1 MGRAGSTPCSA
12 PGSTGSATRGW
23 TPCPTQRWPLG
34 AATPSGALHK
44 DGGRAGRCCAAVT
57 PREETALPHTK
68 MAAGEGVLQRR
79 PMSSRVA
86 GGCRET
92 ANGGRGWTLVA
103 WHRPAGRGAGRG
115 GGRATAPRR
124 DRGGQRCGRRAR
136 SQPLAAPLPAS
147 SCPALPEAITMTL
160 TKGSF
165 TYSNG
170 EEYRGEWKE
179 GRRHGVGQLTFA
191 DGTAYVGHFEN
202 GLFHGCGV
210 LTFSDGSRYEG
221 EFVQGKF
228 NGVGVF
234 TRCDNM
240 TFEGEFKGGRVY
252 GFGLLTFP
260 DGSHGVPRN
269 EGFFENNKLLRR
281 EKCPAVIQRAQG
293 ASKSAHNLT
302 A

>member
-1 MGRAGSTPCSA
+1 
-12 PGSTGSATRGW
+12 
-23 TPCPTQRWPLG
+23 
-34 AATPSGALHK
+34 
-44 DGGRAGRCCAAVT
+44 
-57 PREETALPHTK
+57 
-68 MAAGEGVLQRR
+68 
-79 PMSSRVA
+79 
-86 GGCRET
+86 
-92 ANGGRGWTLVA
+92 
-103 WHRPAGRGAGRG
+103 
-115 GGRATAPRR
+115 
-124 DRGGQRCGRRAR
+124 
-136 SQPLAAPLPAS
+136 
-147 SCPALPEAITMTL
+147 MTL

-179 GRRHGVGQLTFA
+179 GRRHGIGQLTFT
-191 DGTAYVGHFEN
+191 DGTAYVGGHFEI
-202 GLFHGCGV
+202 GLFHGLRRAHPV
-210 LTFSDGSRYEG
+210 PDGSRYEG

-240 TFEGEFKGGRVY
+240 TFEGEFQRRARVRPS
-252 GFGLLTFP
+252 GLLTFP

-281 EKCPAVIQRAQG
+281 EKCPAVIQRAQV

>member
-1 MGRAGSTPCSA
+1 
-12 PGSTGSATRGW
+12 
-23 TPCPTQRWPLG
+23 
-34 AATPSGALHK
+34 
-44 DGGRAGRCCAAVT
+44 
-57 PREETALPHTK
+57 
-68 MAAGEGVLQRR
+68 
-79 PMSSRVA
+79 
-86 GGCRET
+86 
-92 ANGGRGWTLVA
+92 
-103 WHRPAGRGAGRG
+103 
-115 GGRATAPRR
+115 
-124 DRGGQRCGRRAR
+124 
-136 SQPLAAPLPAS
+136 
-147 SCPALPEAITMTL
+147 MTL

-165 TYSNG
+165 TYSSG

-179 GRRHGVGQLTFA
+179 GRRHGIGQLTFS

-210 LTFSDGSRYEG
+210 LTFSDGSRWALLRTPPRAPPLAVGSCCLRSSSPLRYEG

-281 EKCPAVIQRAQG
+281 EKCTAIIQRAQG

>member
-1 MGRAGSTPCSA
+1 
-12 PGSTGSATRGW
+12 
-23 TPCPTQRWPLG
+23 
-34 AATPSGALHK
+34 
-44 DGGRAGRCCAAVT
+44 
-57 PREETALPHTK
+57 
-68 MAAGEGVLQRR
+68 
-79 PMSSRVA
+79 
-86 GGCRET
+86 
-92 ANGGRGWTLVA
+92 
-103 WHRPAGRGAGRG
+103 
-115 GGRATAPRR
+115 
-124 DRGGQRCGRRAR
+124 
-136 SQPLAAPLPAS
+136 
-147 SCPALPEAITMTL
+147 MTL

-165 TYSNG
+165 TYSSG

-179 GRRHGVGQLTFA
+179 GRRHGIGQLTFA

-210 LTFSDGSRYEG
+210 LTFSDGSRWAHRLHSSRVLARGSPGSAESCAAPHRYEG

-234 TRCDNM
+234 TRCDKM

-281 EKCPAVIQRAQG
+281 EKCQAVIQRAQS

>member
-1 MGRAGSTPCSA
+1 MAATERWRPLLPFEKMAAGRGRRPAAS
-12 PGSTGSATRGW
+12 
-23 TPCPTQRWPLG
+23 PLG
-34 AATPSGALHK
+34 EDTAS
-44 DGGRAGRCCAAVT
+44 
-57 PREETALPHTK
+57 PRTK
-68 MAAGEGVLQRR
+68 MAAGEGVLRSW

-86 GGCRET
+86 SGCRGDSQRR
-92 ANGGRGWTLVA
+92 AGMDAGGVA
-103 WHRPAGRGAGRG
+103 PPGGAGSWQ
-115 GGRATAPRR
+115 GRWPRR
-124 DRGGQRCGRRAR
+124 RPSAGPEWGTVRA
-136 SQPLAAPLPAS
+136 AS
-147 SCPALPEAITMTL
+147 AEPALALRYLEAVAMTL

-281 EKCPAVIQRAQG
+281 EKCPAIIQRAQC

>member
-1 MGRAGSTPCSA
+1 MGPWGF
-12 PGSTGSATRGW
+12 
-23 TPCPTQRWPLG
+23 RWPLPWELSPVPHTKMAG
-34 AATPSGALHK
+34 EGVGGTGRQRPLLPSANMA
-44 DGGRAGRCCAAVT
+44 AGRRRCPAAYT
-57 PREETALPHTK
+57 PEEENALPHTK
-68 MAAGEGVLQRR
+68 MEVGEGVLRSCPMSGRVASGCRGDSQRR
-79 PMSSRVA
+79 A
-86 GGCRET
+86 GMDAGDM
-92 ANGGRGWTLVA
+92 APPGGAWGWQGGWLC
-103 WHRPAGRGAGRG
+103 HRPSLGPRWGAV
-115 GGRATAPRR
+115 RAAS
-124 DRGGQRCGRRAR
+124 AE
-136 SQPLAAPLPAS
+136 PAS
-147 SCPALPEAITMTL
+147 SCPALPEAVIMTL

-191 DGTAYVGHFEN
+191 DGTAYMGHFEN

-234 TRCDNM
+234 TRFDNM

>member
-1 MGRAGSTPCSA
+1 
-12 PGSTGSATRGW
+12 
-23 TPCPTQRWPLG
+23 
-34 AATPSGALHK
+34 
-44 DGGRAGRCCAAVT
+44 
-57 PREETALPHTK
+57 
-68 MAAGEGVLQRR
+68 
-79 PMSSRVA
+79 
-86 GGCRET
+86 
-92 ANGGRGWTLVA
+92 
-103 WHRPAGRGAGRG
+103 
-115 GGRATAPRR
+115 
-124 DRGGQRCGRRAR
+124 
-136 SQPLAAPLPAS
+136 
-147 SCPALPEAITMTL
+147 MTL

-165 TYSNG
+165 TYSSG

-179 GRRHGVGQLTFA
+179 GRRHGIGQLTFA

-252 GFGLLTFP
+252 GFGRLWTTTAASQLQRMEQGGRGWFLTPLPGCLGWKLLTEP
-260 DGSHGVPRN
+260 CAPR
-269 EGFFENNKLLRR
+269 
-281 EKCPAVIQRAQG
+281 A
-293 ASKSAHNLT
+293 AHFAALVLE

>member
-1 MGRAGSTPCSA
+1 MQGLWAS
-12 PGSTGSATRGW
+12 
-23 TPCPTQRWPLG
+23 Q
-34 AATPSGALHK
+34 
-44 DGGRAGRCCAAVT
+44 
-57 PREETALPHTK
+57 TALP
-68 MAAGEGVLQRR
+68 AQQLSV
-79 PMSSRVA
+79 
-86 GGCRET
+86 
-92 ANGGRGWTLVA
+92 
-103 WHRPAGRGAGRG
+103 
-115 GGRATAPRR
+115 
-124 DRGGQRCGRRAR
+124 
-136 SQPLAAPLPAS
+136 PLPAS
-147 SCPALPEAITMTL
+147 SCPAVPEAVAMTL

-165 TYSNG
+165 TYSSG

-179 GRRHGVGQLTFA
+179 GRRHGIGQLTFS

-281 EKCPAVIQRAQG
+281 EKCTAIIQRAQG